1 MEHIINS
8 KVSIISPCRNE
19 VKFIDKFIHDVLK
32 QNLKGIELE
41 ILIADGESNDG
52 TRTKIESLAKKYGNI
67 KLIKNP
73 GKIVSKGLNLALNY
87 SKSEFIVRMDIHT
100 KYSKNYV
107 YSIVQLLREND
118 YQCVGGP
125 WVPISRDF
133 ISKAIKLA
141 FQSRVISGGAKSRS
155 LSFNGLVDTVYL
167 GAWKREYLIKLG
179 GFDENFI
186 RNQDDE
192 LSLRIIQN
200 GGKIF
205 QSSKIKSQYFVRNK
219 FSHLFKQYFQYGYW
233 KFPILLKHKYQAKL
247 RHFFP
252 SLLVLT
258 NLLFFIIGYYYNY
271 FFQTI
276 FSLMFGYYSFIN
288 LSLLIEGQFKNNIAY
303 IPISSC
309 AALIMHF
316 SYGIGYLFCF
326 IKYLITGQFH
336 SKGMS
341 SLSR

>member
-205 QSSKIKSQYFVRNK
+205 QSSKIKS
-219 FSHLFKQYFQYGYW
+219 
-233 KFPILLKHKYQAKL
+233 
-247 RHFFP
+247 
-252 SLLVLT
+252 
-258 NLLFFIIGYYYNY
+258 
-271 FFQTI
+271 
-276 FSLMFGYYSFIN
+276 
-288 LSLLIEGQFKNNIAY
+288 
-303 IPISSC
+303 
-309 AALIMHF
+309 
-316 SYGIGYLFCF
+316 
-326 IKYLITGQFH
+326 
-336 SKGMS
+336 
-341 SLSR
+341 